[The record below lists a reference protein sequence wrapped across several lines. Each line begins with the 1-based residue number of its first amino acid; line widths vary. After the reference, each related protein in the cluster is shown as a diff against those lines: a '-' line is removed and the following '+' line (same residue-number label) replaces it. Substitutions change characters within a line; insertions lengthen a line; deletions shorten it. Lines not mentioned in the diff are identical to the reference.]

1 MTEHLTM
8 DSLLDSMKY
17 SNICSCV
24 FYRFPAKKKINER
37 NDQEKNY
44 GSQYSSHIAGQCL
57 TSGQSSCF
65 WKDQLPV

>member
-24 FYRFPAKKKINER
+24 FYRFPAKKNLMKEMTKRKIMAHSIHHTLLDN
-37 NDQEKNY
+37 
-44 GSQYSSHIAGQCL
+44 
-57 TSGQSSCF
+57 
-65 WKDQLPV
+65 V